1 MNVLQHREDVVVVL
15 LGLRP
20 LGPVSAVLDLQL
32 VQPEAA
38 CEFVK
43 FGRCWIGDVKPRQVR
58 KDWNHVGQF

>member
-1 MNVLQHREDVVVVL
+1 
-15 LGLRP
+15 
-20 LGPVSAVLDLQL
+20 VSAVLDLQL

-58 KDWNHVGQF
+58 KDWNHVEQF